1 MTLNSVDQISALYAL
16 WGSDHYDEELTQLD
30 HAVQCAAHARG
41 AGASPSL
48 IAAALLHDI
57 GHLLDLEG
65 GGSVA
70 MPLSPHHEEVG
81 AAALTGLF
89 PATVT
94 APISLHVRAKRYLA
108 ATEPGYIDALSQ
120 GSISSL
126 ARQGGPM
133 EADEIRAFEGN
144 PGFVDACSLRRWD
157 DLGKVDGLVVEPF
170 ESYLDL
176 LNELAAAG

>member
-1 MTLNSVDQISALYAL
+1 MTLRSVDQICLLYRV
-16 WGSDHYDEELTQLD
+16 WGPDHYDEELTQLD
-30 HAVQCAAHARG
+30 HALQCAAHARG
-41 AGASPSL
+41 ANAAPSL

-70 MPLSPHHEEVG
+70 TPLSAHHEEVG
-81 AAALTGLF
+81 ATSLVGLF
-89 PATVT
+89 PPSVT
-94 APISLHVRAKRYLA
+94 GPIALHVRAKRYLA
-108 ATEPGYIDALSQ
+108 AVEPGYIEALSQ

-133 EADEIRAFEGN
+133 SVDELRTFEGN
-144 PGFVDACSLRRWD
+144 PGFADACSLRRWD
-157 DLGKVDGLVVEPF
+157 DLGKVDGLEVEPF

-176 LNELAAAG
+176 LNELAATD